1 MARLSPASPLI
12 QCRTANAF
20 LAYERPICAGNEED
34 FCVFRLKKPESEVY
48 FIFIHS
54 FFRGNRGNM
63 KFRMTDRFDARSG
76 KDSAV
81 PFAAV
86 RIPASI
92 DTTSD
97 ALIAIIISQ
106 AAR

>member
-1 MARLSPASPLI
+1 M
-12 QCRTANAF
+12 TF
-20 LAYERPICAGNEED
+20 L
-34 FCVFRLKKPESEVY
+34 
-48 FIFIHS
+48 
-54 FFRGNRGNM
+54 
-63 KFRMTDRFDARSG
+63 MTDGSDARSG
-76 KDSAV
+76 KFSAV

-92 DTTSD
+92 CIASD

>member
-1 MARLSPASPLI
+1 
-12 QCRTANAF
+12 
-20 LAYERPICAGNEED
+20 
-34 FCVFRLKKPESEVY
+34 
-48 FIFIHS
+48 
-54 FFRGNRGNM
+54 M
-63 KFRMTDRFDARSG
+63 KFRMTDSSDARSG
-76 KDSAV
+76 KFSAV
-81 PFAAV
+81 PFAPV

>member
-1 MARLSPASPLI
+1 MEIEA
-12 QCRTANAF
+12 
-20 LAYERPICAGNEED
+20 D
-34 FCVFRLKKPESEVY
+34 
-48 FIFIHS
+48 
-54 FFRGNRGNM
+54 M
-63 KFRMTDRFDARSG
+63 KFRMTDGFDAHSG
-76 KDSAV
+76 EFSGV
-81 PFAAV
+81 PFPAV

>member
-1 MARLSPASPLI
+1 
-12 QCRTANAF
+12 
-20 LAYERPICAGNEED
+20 
-34 FCVFRLKKPESEVY
+34 
-48 FIFIHS
+48 
-54 FFRGNRGNM
+54 M

-81 PFAAV
+81 PLAAV
-86 RIPASI
+86 RIPAPI

>member
-1 MARLSPASPLI
+1 M
-12 QCRTANAF
+12 
-20 LAYERPICAGNEED
+20 
-34 FCVFRLKKPESEVY
+34 
-48 FIFIHS
+48 
-54 FFRGNRGNM
+54 M
-63 KFRMTDRFDARSG
+63 FRMTDRFDAHSG

-81 PFAAV
+81 PFAVV
-86 RIPASI
+86 RISAPI

>member
-1 MARLSPASPLI
+1 LRFPL
-12 QCRTANAF
+12 
-20 LAYERPICAGNEED
+20 EKAGK
-34 FCVFRLKKPESEVY
+34 RG
-48 FIFIHS
+48 IFYTHS
-54 FFRGNRGNM
+54 LFFFVEIEANM

-76 KDSAV
+76 KFSAV
-81 PFAAV
+81 PLAAV
-86 RIPASI
+86 RIPAPI